1 MKSPNA
7 TFEQV
12 QHAVSVGRYFI
23 TGHGSDE
30 MDDDDLSEAEVI
42 AATLTGEVIED
53 YPMAFPHPAC
63 LVLGRLN
70 DDSAVHLVWAIDAQK
85 GYAAI
90 VTAYRPDPARWSA
103 DLKTRVKQ
111 P

>member
-1 MKSPNA
+1 MT

-12 QHAVSVGRYFI
+12 QAAVSVGRYFI
-23 TGHGSDE
+23 TGHGADE
-30 MDDDDLSEAEVI
+30 MDEDDLSEAEVI
-42 AATLTGEVIED
+42 AATLAGEAIED
-53 YPMAFPHPAC
+53 YPHAFPHPAC
-63 LVLGRLN
+63 LVLGTLN
-70 DDSAVHLVWAIDAQK
+70 DDSPVHLVWAFDLGK

-103 DLKTRVKQ
+103 DFRTRVKK